1 MADVLNLALKK
12 EVFEGLKNGVT
23 NIIPIE
29 KNNWWKKR
37 LMDLDTGRFKP
48 FKEVVATCGSADKF
62 IYEIENIK
70 EDGNNFIITVVNPKM
85 NPEPINPEI
94 INPEIITPVTEAEED
109 GYIHV
114 QGKKTTEEDVV
125 KFSEE
130 VEGKKPY
137 VAPEVIVEEVKNEV
151 IEQMNE
157 PEPEPEP
164 EPEEDPEP
172 KKKDFQEIISDLLN
186 NFCSMKNV
194 FVVNMPRVTI
204 RNNGQILGCNKRLL
218 ADRENDVLFEFKKRE
233 FFKRPETPDSRFVMS
248 FMTYLINLSNN
259 NYVFINRKAC
269 NFKTDEYGNIILTIY
284 VTTKKKYLFKQ
295 K

>member
-1 MADVLNLALKK
+1 MTDVLNLALKK
-12 EVFEGLKNGVT
+12 EIFEGLKNGVT

-29 KNNWWKKR
+29 KTNWWKKR
-37 LMDLDTGRFKP
+37 LMDVDTGRFKP
-48 FKEVVATCGSADKF
+48 FKEVIASCGSADKF
-62 IYEIENIK
+62 IYEIEKIELND
-70 EDGNNFIITVVNPKM
+70 ETFIITVINPKM
-85 NPEPINPEI
+85 NPKPINPEI
-94 INPEIITPVTEAEED
+94 INPEIITPVTET
-109 GYIHV
+109 
-114 QGKKTTEEDVV
+114 KEEDVV

-157 PEPEPEP
+157 LEPEPEPEP
-164 EPEEDPEP
+164 EPEEDSKP
-172 KKKDFQEIISDLLN
+172 KKSFQEIISDLLN

-218 ADRENDVLFEFKKRE
+218 ADRENDVLFEFKKKE
-233 FFKRPETPDSRFVMS
+233 FFKHPETPDSRFVIS
-248 FMTYLINLSNN
+248 FMTYLVNLSNN

-269 NFKTDEYGNIILTIY
+269 NFKEDEYGNIILTIY

>member
-1 MADVLNLALKK
+1 MTDVLNLALKK
-12 EVFEGLKNGVT
+12 EIFEGLKNGVT

-29 KNNWWKKR
+29 KTNWWKKR
-37 LMDLDTGRFKP
+37 LMDVDTGRFKP
-48 FKEVVATCGSADKF
+48 FKEVIASCGSADKF
-62 IYEIENIK
+62 IYEIEKIELND
-70 EDGNNFIITVVNPKM
+70 ETFIITVINPKM
-85 NPEPINPEI
+85 NPKPINPEI
-94 INPEIITPVTEAEED
+94 INPEIITPVTET
-109 GYIHV
+109 
-114 QGKKTTEEDVV
+114 KEEDVV

-157 PEPEPEP
+157 PEPKPEPEP
-164 EPEEDPEP
+164 EPEEDSKP
-172 KKKDFQEIISDLLN
+172 KKSFQEIISDLLN

-218 ADRENDVLFEFKKRE
+218 ADRENDVLFEFKKKE
-233 FFKRPETPDSRFVMS
+233 FFKRPETPDSRFVIS
-248 FMTYLINLSNN
+248 FMTYLVNLSNN

-269 NFKTDEYGNIILTIY
+269 NFKEDEYGNIILTIY

>member
-1 MADVLNLALKK
+1 MTDVLNLALKK
-12 EVFEGLKNGVT
+12 EIFEGLKNGVT

-29 KNNWWKKR
+29 KTNWWKKR
-37 LMDLDTGRFKP
+37 LMDVDTGRFKP
-48 FKEVVATCGSADKF
+48 FKEVIASCGSADKF
-62 IYEIENIK
+62 IYEIEKIELND
-70 EDGNNFIITVVNPKM
+70 ETFIITVINPKM
-85 NPEPINPEI
+85 NPKPINPEI
-94 INPEIITPVTEAEED
+94 INPEIITPVTETKEEN
-109 GYIHV
+109 
-114 QGKKTTEEDVV
+114 VV

-157 PEPEPEP
+157 PELEPEPEP
-164 EPEEDPEP
+164 EPEEDSKP
-172 KKKDFQEIISDLLN
+172 KKSFQEIISDLLN

-233 FFKRPETPDSRFVMS
+233 FFKRPETPDSRFVIS
-248 FMTYLINLSNN
+248 FMTYLVNLSNN

-269 NFKTDEYGNIILTIY
+269 NFKEDEYGNIILTIY